1 MAFLLQGKNALV
13 TGSSRGIGRAIA
25 ERLAADGAAVV
36 VNYTHSPQQAREVVP
51 LTYFL
56 RDLPTPICSTVKK
69 RAL

>member
-36 VNYTHSPQQAREVVP
+36 VNYARSPQQAEKWLMGSRRETARP
-51 LTYFL
+51 
-56 RDLPTPICSTVKK
+56 
-69 RAL
+69 